1 MTLRLCLLSAAAVL
15 VLAAGAYALPPIPA
29 YVKQSVENSADHKE
43 FATVFAGLKTKCDLC
58 HKPGADKKAKGHG
71 LNDYGEAMHKHLRHK
86 EFMKLHMEKK
96 SAEALKL
103 IQEAWE
109 KAGAEK
115 NAEGK
120 SFGEV
125 IKAGKL
131 PGKNS

>member
-1 MTLRLCLLSAAAVL
+1 MSLRLSSLSAAAAL
-15 VLAAGAYALPPIPA
+15 VLAAAAYALPPIPA
-29 YVKQSVENSADHKE
+29 YVKESVQDSADHKE
-43 FATVFAGLKTKCDLC
+43 FAKAFAELKVKCDLC

-86 EFMKLHMEKK
+86 DFMKLHMEKK

-120 SFGEV
+120 TFGEV

-131 PGKNS
+131 PGNNS

>member
-1 MTLRLCLLSAAAVL
+1 MTLRLFLLSAAALL
-15 VLAAGAYALPPIPA
+15 VLAAGADALPPIPA
-29 YVKQSVENSADHKE
+29 YVKESVEDSADHKE
-43 FATVFAGLKTKCDLC
+43 IATAFAELKTKCDLC

-71 LNDYGEAMHKHLRHK
+71 LNDYGEAMHKHLKHK

-120 SFGEV
+120 TFGEV
-125 IKAGKL
+125 IKSGKL

>member
-1 MTLRLCLLSAAAVL
+1 MTLRLCSLSLVAVL
-15 VLAAGAYALPPIPA
+15 TLAAGAYALPPIPA
-29 YVKQSVENSADHKE
+29 YVKESVEDSSDHME
-43 FATVFAGLKTKCDLC
+43 FAKAFAELKTKCDLC

-71 LNDYGEAMHKHLRHK
+71 LNDYGEAMHKHLKHR

-120 SFGEV
+120 TFGEV

-131 PGKNS
+131 PGKNT